1 MFKYNKVRNFLFKR
15 NLKLFKEEYNWDY
28 KFLNSP
34 YRKIKTVL
42 NLEIAAI
49 LIFFVS
55 NTKIKANHVTLF
67 GVLWVYIGTIAIS
80 SNIDQLIYI
89 SLLIY
94 FTKLIPDYM
103 DGTLAHLKNEQ
114 SKEGYELDL
123 WAGEIN
129 KIGVISGVIIY
140 IYNTT
145 NQNYYLYILISII
158 LLNFIDPRKHISR
171 TKFGISKYKDKVK
184 THVQLIKKNDNFLL
198 KFMKFLNFDGRTNY
212 SDFVIFLILLDIN
225 FNLNLLLKSLPFLWL
240 TLSFLVLIRAKYLVF
255 FKK

>member
-198 KFMKFLNFDGRTNY
+198 KFMKFLNFDDRTNY